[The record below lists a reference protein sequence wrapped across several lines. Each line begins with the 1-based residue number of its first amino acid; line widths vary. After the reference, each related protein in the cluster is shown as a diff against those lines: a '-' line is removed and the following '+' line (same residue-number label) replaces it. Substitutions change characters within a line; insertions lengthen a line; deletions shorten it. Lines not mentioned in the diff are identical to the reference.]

1 MIPTP
6 ETPQAKRALE
16 LAIINAFFLPGTA
29 AHFAT
34 AFSTGTR
41 KLSASDIYRIWEQA
55 KASGDLPRLERPPGG
70 PKDREIQALG
80 DDWRYF

>member
-1 MIPTP
+1 MISTP
-6 ETPQAKRALE
+6 DTPQGKRALD

-41 KLSASDIYRIWEQA
+41 KLSAADIYRIWDKA
-55 KASGDLPRLERPPGG
+55 KEDGDLPRLNRPFGG
-70 PKDREIQALG
+70 PKDREVQAMG
-80 DDWRYF
+80 DGRRDF

>member
-41 KLSASDIYRIWEQA
+41 KLSASDIHRIWDDA

-70 PKDREIQALG
+70 PRDREIQALENG
-80 DDWRYF
+80 RRYF